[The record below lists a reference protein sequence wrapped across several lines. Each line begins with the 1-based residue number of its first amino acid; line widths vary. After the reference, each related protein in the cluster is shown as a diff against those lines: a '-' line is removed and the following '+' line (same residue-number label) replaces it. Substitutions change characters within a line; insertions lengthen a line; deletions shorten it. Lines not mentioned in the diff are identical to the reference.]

1 MGLRLVVLASLF
13 LASLAG
19 CASLTEVNAGPV
31 VALPTREDPSVGG
44 AFTLQSALGT
54 SNTEARSMVGVD
66 VRAAMKA
73 TAQTQHIGFGNG
85 FLYARSIGAKGEGII
100 RSGLQLVFERF
111 DEKLIVGGGPYAM
124 ILGGFTLDEDV
135 YFVPGQ
141 IFSHTRRDRT
151 LLTFGPMAE
160 IDARFSRSSAV
171 AFLGFGFGIAWASE
185 RIATPEPVPIPE
197 IFPPPPQKRP
207 LP

>member
-1 MGLRLVVLASLF
+1 MGLRVVSLASL
-13 LASLAG
+13 ALAG

-31 VALPTREDPSVGG
+31 VALPTKEDPSVGG
-44 AFTLQSALGT
+44 AFTFHSAIGS
-54 SNTEARSMVGVD
+54 SNTEARSMLGMD

-73 TAQTQHIGFGNG
+73 TAQTQHIGFGDG
-85 FLYARSIGAKGEGII
+85 FLYARSFGSRGEGIL
-100 RSGLQLVFERF
+100 RTGLQLVFERF

-124 ILGGFTLDEDV
+124 ILGGVTLDEDV

-141 IFSHTRRDRT
+141 VFSHMRRDRT

-171 AFLGFGFGIAWASE
+171 AFLGIGIGIAWASE
-185 RIATPEPVPIPE
+185 RIATPEPLPIPE
-197 IFPPPPQKRP
+197 IFPPPRQKPP